1 MTRTRMGSAYS
12 RSRENEER
20 EQLDQ
25 ATCVV
30 QADEGRGQDAGDD
43 HARRRRFAR
52 RRARNPRKQT
62 IARNSKRG

>member
-1 MTRTRMGSAYS
+1 MTRTRTGSAYS
-12 RSRENEER
+12 SVEENEER

-43 HARRRRFAR
+43 HAPPLVLS
-52 RRARNPRKQT
+52 RADAHPRKQT
-62 IARNSKRG
+62 IARNGKRS